1 MRGEASEKDCV
12 YYLRDNL
19 HKLSEE
25 VGILA
30 EDLASGDKGGDE
42 TLAILK
48 EYIQRISDEMS
59 LLDTKMSTEDKE

>member
-1 MRGEASEKDCV
+1 M
-12 YYLRDNL
+12 
-19 HKLSEE
+19 
-25 VGILA
+25 GILA

-59 LLDTKMSTEDKE
+59 LLDTKMSAEDKE